1 MNPIKLSKFLHH
13 LGMTTAGSSEEK
25 YASFLKRPVVGTLYD
40 HLFVVVYLYGEG
52 ACVRRISVCV
62 RHSVRR
68 PVLPGLLSRYT
79 TKTRAL
85 AS

>member
-1 MNPIKLSKFLHH
+1 
-13 LGMTTAGSSEEK
+13 MTTAGSSEEK

-68 PVLPGLLSRYT
+68 PVVLPAIALYYKDAS
-79 TKTRAL
+79 TRIKVRWGER
-85 AS
+85 